1 MLLYRI
7 AKTGYV
13 RDLTGFG
20 AKLYGGRWN
29 HRGSAIIYTSETRAL
44 ATIEYLVHV
53 SMANMPRDLSMA
65 VLEVPDALASERI
78 QAASLPKNWR
88 DFPAPPELAD
98 LGTRWAQSERSLLF
112 IVPSAVV
119 PQEHNILINPL
130 HPDME
135 RVALRTVETYDMDQR
150 LFRGGRMP

>member
-7 AKTGYV
+7 AKTSYV

-29 HRGSAIIYTSETRAL
+29 HRGTAVIYTSETRAL

-53 SMANMPRDLSMA
+53 SMQTIPRDLSMA
-65 VLEVPDALASERI
+65 VLGVPDDSISERVPA
-78 QAASLPKNWR
+78 QSLPKNWR

-98 LGTRWAQSERSLLF
+98 LGTRWAHSGRSLLLL
-112 IVPSAVV
+112 VPSAVV
-119 PQEHNILINPL
+119 PEEHNVLLNPL
-130 HPDME
+130 HSDMKH
-135 RVALRTVETYDMDQR
+135 VAFRKMEPYEMDQR
-150 LFRGGRMP
+150 LLR

>member
-78 QAASLPKNWR
+78 QTATLPNNWR

-98 LGTRWAQSERSLLF
+98 LGTRWAESERSLLL

-119 PQEHNILINPL
+119 PEEHNVLLNPL
-130 HPDME
+130 HSDMK
-135 RVALRTVETYDMDQR
+135 RVALRNVEPYEMDQR
-150 LFRGGRMP
+150 LRR